1 MKNVCEKYID
11 FATIIAAKDGSIEAL
26 RYILDFYKPIIRK
39 LAQTVITDQNGK
51 NRVIVDED
59 LCSELEIKLIVAV
72 MNFKIQM

>member
-1 MKNVCEKYID
+1 MRNACEKYID
-11 FATIIAAKDGSIEAL
+11 FATIIAAKDGNVDAL
-26 RYILDFYKPIIRK
+26 KYILEFYRPIIRK
-39 LAQTVITDQNGK
+39 LAQTVITDQTGK

>member
-39 LAQTVITDQNGK
+39 LAQTVITDQTGTS
-51 NRVIVDED
+51 RIVVDED

-72 MNFKIQM
+72 MNFKIQV